1 VTSLV
6 QQLVLDGNDIL
17 STQCHNIIYIMG
29 CILTTFSFS
38 RGLSSQNQGNFE
50 LQGDFKVRDGVK
62 LKWILVWCN

>member
-6 QQLVLDGNDIL
+6 QQLVLDDNDIL
-17 STQCHNIIYIMG
+17 STQSHNIIYIME
-29 CILTTFSFS
+29 CMRTTFSFS